1 MPKQIFTIQILHVA
15 MFLSTGVYAQSWG
28 AKEARPI
35 ETPKDSLKKGEF
47 TWAPQLA
54 PSGPILVTV
63 SLDEQ
68 MAYTYRNGVLIGIST
83 ASTGKKGHETPT
95 GVFHTTLKDVNHHSS
110 KYNNAAMPYT
120 QRFTSSGIA
129 LHAGGLPGYPSSHGC
144 VHLPSAYARLLFNEA
159 PMGMTVMVTNKIK
172 YPETVDHPA
181 FLSPVSTDGKIQD
194 NKLLSKTESYRWN
207 PEKSVDG
214 PVSILISR
222 ADKRLVVVR
231 NGIEIGRCKVSV
243 HNETDSIGTYIY
255 VAHQK
260 KNPGTEPP
268 DKNIH
273 WLSCELSDS
282 NYGSGMHGNQ
292 QAQLKRI
299 KIPDAFLLEIQVL
312 MVEGTTLMITDASI
326 LRKTTGKEMAVVSSN
341 PES

>member
-1 MPKQIFTIQILHVA
+1 MGKRIFILQLLPISLLISA
-15 MFLSTGVYAQSWG
+15 GVYAQSWG

-68 MAYTYRNGVLIGIST
+68 MAYTYRNGVLIGVST

-95 GVFHTTLKDVNHHSS
+95 GVFHTSLKDVNHHSS
-110 KYNNAAMPYT
+110 KYNNAPMPYT

-144 VHLPSAYARLLFNEA
+144 VHLPTAYARLLFNEA

-172 YPETVDHPA
+172 YPETVDHPS
-181 FLSPVSTDGKIQD
+181 FLSPVTTDGKIQD
-194 NKLLSKTESYRWN
+194 NKMLSKAENYRWN
-207 PEKSVDG
+207 PGKSSDG

-222 ADKRLVVVR
+222 ADKRLVVIR
-231 NGIEIGRCKVSV
+231 NGIEIGRCKISIL
-243 HNETDSIGTYIY
+243 NETDSIGTYIY

-260 KNPGTEPP
+260 KGQSIEPE

-273 WLSCELSDS
+273 WLTCELSDS
-282 NYGSGMHGNQ
+282 NYGSGRHGNQ
-292 QAQLKRI
+292 YAQLKRI
-299 KIPDAFLLEIQVL
+299 KIPDAFLREIQEIL
-312 MVEGTTLMITDASI
+312 LEGTTLMITDASI